1 MNRSSRI
8 AIIFFLA
15 PIIAALLYT
24 WYYRQSRISLMERL
38 VDSGVIA
45 IFNGGI
51 ITRDDLRDY
60 FQYPPIQENS
70 IIRSLE
76 LNPDEVKDIGLHEKD
91 RELFQEQAGQ
101 LLLNQVIKHLA
112 LIKYLVPK
120 CDAESQKSLEGEIKN
135 YRETLMLAD
144 MEIDLARI
152 SPVVT
157 QEELLSYY
165 IEHPVE
171 FHRTGKRYA
180 RHIMLY
186 KNNEPT
192 NEDNPFSVTP
202 QQIWTRLQS
211 GEDFHALI
219 IETRSDNSTN
229 EGMLGWLPR
238 GTLHHSF
245 EKALW
250 ALEIGEVTGPIY
262 VDSTVH
268 FIQLLDEQPDGLIS
282 FEECSSRIRSIIK
295 DKKRVQHRYK
305 LLGFDPDTFSEGSEL
320 TDEYRQRLLEAAY
333 ARGWD
338 KNMDIVRKTN
348 AFNRYAIAN
357 YMFKETMQQHRTN
370 QYSTQNDDSSWILEN
385 KTALRLLEDM
395 DFRLLIKLDLPNE
408 EVLN

>member
-1 MNRSSRI
+1 MNRFNRT
-8 AIIFFLA
+8 ALLVFLI
-15 PIIAALLYT
+15 PIIASLLYI
-24 WYYRQSRISLMERL
+24 WYFRQSRMSLMERL
-38 VDSGVIA
+38 VDSGVIS
-45 IFNGGI
+45 IFDGGI
-51 ITRDDLRDY
+51 VTRDDLRDY
-60 FQYPPIQENS
+60 FQYPPIDENS
-70 IIRSLE
+70 LIRSLG
-76 LNPDEVKDIGLHEKD
+76 LNPDEVKDIGLHDKD
-91 RELFQEQAGQ
+91 RVFFQEQTGQ
-101 LLLNQVIKHLA
+101 RLLNQVIKHLA
-112 LIKYLVPK
+112 LIKYLVPTS
-120 CDAESQKSLEGEIKN
+120 DDEAQRTLEGEIKN

-171 FHRTGKRYA
+171 FHRKGQRYA

-186 KNNEPT
+186 NENEQT
-192 NEDNPFSVTP
+192 NEDNPFTVSS

-211 GEDFHALI
+211 GEDFNSLI
-219 IETRSDNSTN
+219 VETRSENSTN

-238 GTLHHSF
+238 GTLHQSF

-250 ALEIGEVTGPIY
+250 ALEIGEITGPIH

-282 FEECSSRIRSIIK
+282 FEECSSRIRSILK
-295 DKKRVQHRYK
+295 DQKRVQHRYK

-320 TDEYRQRLLEAAY
+320 TDEYRKRLLEAAY
-333 ARGWD
+333 AREWD

-357 YMFKETMQQHRTN
+357 YMFKDTLKKHRKK
-370 QYSTQNDDSSWILEN
+370 QYSTQNEDSSWILEN

-395 DFRLLIKLDLPNE
+395 DFRLLIKLDLPNAN
-408 EVLN
+408 VLE